1 MKKITKCI
9 ALVMTAVILAL
20 SVPNTSYAANDCVC
34 VRDYGAHMYNH
45 RVYSRQIVVEVLQYY
60 YVGNQLYVKMGIGE
74 YVRGECVCGKPG
86 ASWFVT
92 HTWDEPVV
100 GPNIS

>member
-34 VRDYGAHMYNH
+34 VRDYGAHKYDH
-45 RVYSRQIVVEVLQYY
+45 RVYFREERTALIR
-60 YVGNQLYVKMGIGE
+60 YVYINNHIYAELGIGT
-74 YVRGECVCGKPG
+74 YVQGDCVCGEPG
-86 ASWFVT
+86 ESFFITSIRYELAR
-92 HTWDEPVV
+92 
-100 GPNIS
+100 

>member
-9 ALVMTAVILAL
+9 ALVMTAVILAV
-20 SVPNTSYAANDCVC
+20 SVPNTSHAANDCVC
-34 VRDYGAHMYNH
+34 VRDYGAHKYDH
-45 RVYSRQIVVEVLQYY
+45 RVYQREIRTGILQSYY
-60 YVGNQLYVKMGIGE
+60 IGNQLYVTWGIGY

-86 ASWFVT
+86 ASWLIT